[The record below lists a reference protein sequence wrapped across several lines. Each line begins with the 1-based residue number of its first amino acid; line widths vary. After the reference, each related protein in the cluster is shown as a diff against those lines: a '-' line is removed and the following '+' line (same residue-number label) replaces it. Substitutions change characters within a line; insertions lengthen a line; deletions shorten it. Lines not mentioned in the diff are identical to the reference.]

1 MSIKTKENI
10 KLTSVKLIKG
20 LYDDF
25 KVQTVNSDMSLQ
37 KLTNRALEL
46 YLEEQDFRTK
56 IETTQSL
63 SISGSNF

>member
-1 MSIKTKENI
+1 MKENI